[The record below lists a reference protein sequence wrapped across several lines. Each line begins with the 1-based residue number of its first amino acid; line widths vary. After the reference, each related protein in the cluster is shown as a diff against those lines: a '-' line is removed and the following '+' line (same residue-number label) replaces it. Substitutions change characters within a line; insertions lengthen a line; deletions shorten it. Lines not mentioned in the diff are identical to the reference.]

1 MRNTGEVHHRI
12 HAGDQ
17 RRPVNRSG
25 EIGLHRDFDTGRKL
39 SATAVAHRGAHVVSG
54 LRQRGGQRPAD
65 EAGRPG
71 HEHSHRF
78 PRAKLSSTHAT
89 SAPPSASVARS
100 TRGSG
105 SIALTSASVASAT
118 LSTNTRTT
126 ISCTEK
132 PPSVAR

>member
-1 MRNTGEVHHRI
+1 MRNTGEMHHRV
-12 HAGDQ
+12 HARDQ
-17 RRPVNRSG
+17 RRPVDRSG
-25 EIGLHRDFDTGRKL
+25 EIGLHRDFGTGRQL
-39 SATAVAHRGAHVVSG
+39 PATALAHCGAHVVSG
-54 LRQRGGQRPAD
+54 LRQRCGQRLAD

-71 HEHSHRF
+71 DKHSHRF

-100 TRGSG
+100 TVGSG